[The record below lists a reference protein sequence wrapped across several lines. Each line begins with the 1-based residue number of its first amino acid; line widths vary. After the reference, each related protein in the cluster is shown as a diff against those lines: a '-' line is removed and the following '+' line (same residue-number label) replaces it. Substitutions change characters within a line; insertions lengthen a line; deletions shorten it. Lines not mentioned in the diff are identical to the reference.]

1 MQTRLIKD
9 LKGNYGNALI
19 IGSGAS
25 LDYLPYAEISN
36 IFSQCGVVICLNDT
50 YLFKDIYFDF
60 CINHHTV
67 KEFPEKYLNRLQDD
81 IYKYK
86 YKHVLSRYD
95 CNDIRR
101 GTTFFTGPYY
111 MYDGFPVCESTKV
124 FVRPLVDK
132 LENYLFVGGTILLD
146 AIGLA
151 HHLGA
156 HNIFMMGVDG
166 GAINGNAHCKQYRDI
181 WGEDQYLVTGH
192 SHRTMAS
199 LQSLIDWAKPRGW
212 NFVNISQRMGN
223 AFPIPDAVEV
233 EKHKHG
239 WNYSVIE

>member
-9 LKGNYGNALI
+9 LKGKYGNALI

-36 IFSQCGVVICLNDT
+36 IFSKAGVVICLNET
-50 YLFKDIYFDF
+50 YFIKDIQFNY
-60 CINHHTV
+60 CINHHSTSLPDSFL
-67 KEFPEKYLNRLQDD
+67 KKLQED
-81 IYKYK
+81 IYKHPYR
-86 YKHVLSRYD
+86 HIISRYD
-95 CNDIRR
+95 CNDQRR

-111 MYDGFPVCESTKV
+111 MYDGLPVCESTQV

-132 LENYLFVGGTILLD
+132 LQNYLFVGGTILLD

-156 HNIFMMGVDG
+156 HNIFMMGIDG
-166 GAINGNAHCKQYRDI
+166 GTVNGNAYCQQYRDI
-181 WGEDQYLVTGH
+181 WPEDQFFVTGH

-199 LQSLIDWAKPRGW
+199 LQSFIDWAKPRGW
-212 NFVNISQRMGN
+212 NFVNLSQRMGN
-223 AFPIPDAVEV
+223 AIPIPDAVEV

-239 WNYSVIE
+239 WDYSVIE